1 MSAAADPAATG
12 AGVDADL
19 DAALA
24 RIAAGADERERPP
37 VPPFP
42 ADAFDLLRDAG
53 ALAFNATAGTR
64 RPPAARELALVRAV
78 AAADGSVGRIFD
90 GHLNAVERLAVHGE
104 GELRE
109 RELALVAAGRLRAG
123 VWGGEPLPGEGPSA
137 LLPPRAG
144 DAAAGIVGRLRG
156 VRTFCSGAG
165 GLQRALVLA
174 REQRDPQAP
183 PVAAWVDLTAP
194 GEVEVDERWFRGAG
208 MRASASHR
216 VVFHDTAVLARFGG
230 PGELVRQPWF
240 GRDALRTAASWAG
253 IADSAADAALEQL
266 AARPARGELEALAAG
281 QVLAARR
288 TIELWV
294 DAAAA
299 TIDRGTPDELART
312 AALAR
317 HAIAAAARE
326 LLDVAARACGSRPFA
341 AGGRLD
347 RARRDL
353 ELFLLQHRLEPIV
366 ARAGAVA
373 LDARERPDAEATR

>member
-1 MSAAADPAATG
+1 MSAAAAPTPG
-12 AGVDADL
+12 ELPGF

-24 RIAAGADERERPP
+24 RIAAGADERERAA

-42 ADAFDLLRDAG
+42 ADAFALLRDCG
-53 ALAFNATAGTR
+53 ALAVNATVGPER
-64 RPPAARELALVRAV
+64 PAAAQELRLVRAV

-104 GELRE
+104 GALRE
-109 RELALVAAGRLRAG
+109 RELALVAGGRLLAG
-123 VWGGEPLPGEGPSA
+123 VWGGEPLPGEGPPA
-137 LLPPRAG
+137 QLMPARAG
-144 DAAAGIVGRLRG
+144 DAADGIVARLRG

-174 REQRDPQAP
+174 REQDDPAGP
-183 PVAAWVDLTAP
+183 PVAAWVDLTRP

-208 MRASASHR
+208 MRASVSHR

-230 PGELVRQPWF
+230 PGELALQPWF

-253 IADSAADAALEQL
+253 IADTAAVAALEQL
-266 AARPARGELEALAAG
+266 AARTRRGELEALAAG
-281 QVLAARR
+281 QLLAARQ

-299 TIDRGTPDELART
+299 AMERGAPDELARLS
-312 AALAR
+312 ALGR

-326 LLDVAARACGSRPFA
+326 LLEVAARACGSRPFA
-341 AGGRLD
+341 SGGALD

-353 ELFLLQHRLEPIV
+353 ELFLLQHRLDPIV

-373 LDARERPDAEATR
+373 LDTLETL